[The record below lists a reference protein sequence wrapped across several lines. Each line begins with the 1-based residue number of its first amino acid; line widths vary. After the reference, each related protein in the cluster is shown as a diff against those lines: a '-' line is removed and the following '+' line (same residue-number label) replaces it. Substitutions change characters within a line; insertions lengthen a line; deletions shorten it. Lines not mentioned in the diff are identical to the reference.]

1 MRREL
6 EFQVWRLVQK
16 LFDAPAFERLI
27 QEAVDSYKRA
37 PGLDPLVRLHASHIG
52 LLGAQILRKVLRH
65 HDADVGLTDN
75 YVEIR
80 SRLKT
85 HIAYHLQWHLMKNG
99 HAIDEMKEDHLSK
112 DLGL

>member
-1 MRREL
+1 MHSEL

-16 LFDAPAFERLI
+16 LFDTPAFERLI
-27 QEAVDSYKRA
+27 QEAVDSYKGA
-37 PGLDPLVRLHASHIG
+37 PGFDPLMRLDTSHIG
-52 LLGAQILRKVLRH
+52 LLGVQILRKVLHH
-65 HDADVGLTDN
+65 HDADVGVSDN

-99 HAIDEMKEDHLSK
+99 HAIDEMKEDYLSK